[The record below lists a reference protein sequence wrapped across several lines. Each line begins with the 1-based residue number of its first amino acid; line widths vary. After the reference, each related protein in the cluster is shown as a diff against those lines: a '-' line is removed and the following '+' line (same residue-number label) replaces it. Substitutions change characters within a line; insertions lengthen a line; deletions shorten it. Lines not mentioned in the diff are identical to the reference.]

1 MENGVRQTIASNT
14 PSILTDTTGIPANP
28 KRIAFSIQNV
38 GTNPLFLLLVPP
50 NSSATAS
57 STVYHTVLKA
67 GTGND
72 DGTGGSYSMR
82 GNTHPDKQSSSV
94 RCNSSTVVAVVYGSY
109 RYS

>member
-72 DGTGGSYSMR
+72 DGTGGSYSMEN
-82 GNTHPDKQSSSV
+82 GVVFTGFVSV
-94 RCNSSTVVAVVYGSY
+94 AGTSPRYVVTEIAPG
-109 RYS
+109 